1 LNWPAQSPEAG
12 SDRSAD
18 VDVFGSWSAT
28 RWQYASRVRSGEVV
42 DVVAGLKGSV
52 TMSLSA
58 GAFVLAW
65 DVPGHGSGSSGGTA
79 AVADGELRLLPHG
92 GGEPH
97 VVRYRVSAMTL
108 ALTGETSAWDFDG
121 SGDVAAEFSAVLV
134 RL

>member
-1 LNWPAQSPEAG
+1 
-12 SDRSAD
+12 
-18 VDVFGSWSAT
+18 
-28 RWQYASRVRSGEVV
+28 
-42 DVVAGLKGSV
+42 
-52 TMSLSA
+52 MSLSA

-79 AVADGELRLLPHG
+79 SVANGELILRPHG
-92 GGEPH
+92 GDETC

-121 SGDVAAEFSAVLV
+121 NGDVSAEFSAVLV